1 MSTAVAARL
10 RPSPGL
16 VANVRVVSALGM
28 RSIRQAF
35 RRPQFLAPIVIF
47 PSLFLAVNVGG
58 AGRATEIPAFPDVA
72 GFLDFELAGAIVQST
87 MLAAVSGG
95 IALALDIESGFM
107 DRLIASPI
115 SRAAIVVGRLA
126 STAVMGVVAGVWFVA
141 IGLIFGAEIQA
152 GVPGA
157 LLVIALA
164 AGTAA
169 AWGGFGAALALRSGT
184 ASVVQGIFPIV
195 FVIIFLSSA
204 FFPGNLLLEPAKS
217 ISDWNPM
224 SFIAEGMRDPIVS
237 DISAQPV
244 LEGIAAIA
252 GVMALGA
259 GLSVWGL
266 WNRLA
271 G

>member
-1 MSTAVAARL
+1 LSGGVGARL

-16 VANVRVVSALGM
+16 IANARVVGALSM
-28 RSIRQAF
+28 RSLRQAF

-58 AGRATEIPAFPDVA
+58 AGRATEIPAFPEVA

-115 SRAAIVVGRLA
+115 SRTAIVVGRLA
-126 STAVMGVVAGVWFVA
+126 STAVMGVLAGVWFIA
-141 IGLIFGAEIQA
+141 IGLIFGAEIKGGVA
-152 GVPGA
+152 GV
-157 LLVIALA
+157 LLVIALSA
-164 AGTAA
+164 ACAS

-184 ASVVQGIFPIV
+184 ASVVQGIFPLV

-224 SFIAEGMRDPIVS
+224 SFIAEGIRDPIIS
-237 DISAQPV
+237 DISAEPL
-244 LEGIAAIA
+244 LECLAAIAAITA
-252 GVMALGA
+252 VGA
-259 GLSVWGL
+259 ALSVWGL
-266 WNRLA
+266 RKRLA

>member
-1 MSTAVAARL
+1 MSARL

-16 VANVRVVSALGM
+16 VANARVVAALSM
-28 RSIRQAF
+28 RSLKQAF

-47 PSLFLAVNVGG
+47 PTLFLAVNVGG
-58 AGRATEIPAFPDVA
+58 AGRATEIPEFPDVA

-126 STAVMGVVAGVWFVA
+126 STAVMGVLAGVWFVA
-141 IGLIFGAEIQA
+141 IGLIFGAEIQGGIP
-152 GVPGA
+152 GV
-157 LLVIALA
+157 LLVVALSA
-164 AGTAA
+164 ATAG

-184 ASVVQGIFPIV
+184 ASVVQGIFPLV

-204 FFPGNLLLEPAKS
+204 FFPGDLLLEPAKT
-217 ISDWNPM
+217 ISDFNPM
-224 SFIAEGMRDPIVS
+224 SFIAEGIRDPIVS
-237 DISAQPV
+237 DISVRPV
-244 LEGIAAIA
+244 LEGIAAII
-252 GVMALGA
+252 GVMAFGA
-259 GLSVWGL
+259 ALSVWGL
-266 WNRLA
+266 RKRLA

>member
-1 MSTAVAARL
+1 MTGGAAARL

-16 VANVRVVSALGM
+16 VANARVVGALSM
-28 RSIRQAF
+28 RSLRQAF
-35 RRPQFLAPIVIF
+35 RRPQFLAPILIF

-58 AGRATEIPAFPDVA
+58 ASRATEIPGFPDVA

-115 SRAAIVVGRLA
+115 SRVAIVVGRLA
-126 STAVMGVVAGVWFVA
+126 STAVMGVLAGVWFVA
-141 IGLIFGAEIQA
+141 IGLIFGAEIQG

-164 AGTAA
+164 AATAA

-184 ASVVQGIFPIV
+184 ASVVQGIFPLV
-195 FVIIFLSSA
+195 FVVIFLSSA
-204 FFPGNLLLEPAKS
+204 FFPGNLLLEPARS
-217 ISDWNPM
+217 VSEWNPM

-237 DISAQPV
+237 DISLEPV
-244 LEGIAAIA
+244 LEGIVAIV
-252 GVMALGA
+252 GIMALGA
-259 GLSVWGL
+259 SLSVWGL
-266 WNRLA
+266 RKRLA